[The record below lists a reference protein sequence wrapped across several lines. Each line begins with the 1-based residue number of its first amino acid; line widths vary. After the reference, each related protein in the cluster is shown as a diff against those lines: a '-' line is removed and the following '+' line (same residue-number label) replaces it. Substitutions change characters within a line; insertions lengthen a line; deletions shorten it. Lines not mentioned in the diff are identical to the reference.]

1 MVKLLHQ
8 LPQMDSVNLGLDK
21 DLPEH
26 FRNSVRGLLEEY
38 EKRVK
43 VDQQNLSND
52 MGEIFTFKLLNL
64 KLLPEKQSENSDR
77 NSKLNLKTLK
87 V

>member
-52 MGEIFTFKLLNL
+52 MGEILNL
-64 KLLPEKQSENSDR
+64 KSYIKIN
-77 NSKLNLKTLK
+77 LNPITFHKA
-87 V
+87 